1 MYVAASAVEG
11 KTDRD
16 GAYRF
21 DLELPPYFAGRP
33 LNQGAARV
41 VVEATVKDTA
51 GHSESRGVPITVSES
66 AFLVTAVPEAGTLV
80 ANLENQIFVL
90 AAYPDGSPAQ
100 AHLKIRAGKNPEQS
114 VSTDEG
120 GVALVRLN
128 PGAGNSA
135 LEVQGNDKEGNSVS
149 TKIPLETRNGDDQVL
164 LRTERAVYG
173 AGDVVRLKV
182 FSTQARGTAYV
193 DIVKDQQTILTRDLD
208 LHDGQAELSV
218 TATPEMAGTLDCS
231 AYIFSPNAQPVA
243 DHRLLF
249 IQPPSELKIEAAAD
263 AAEYKPGAE
272 ARIHFK
278 VTNSRGQGVHA
289 ALGVQIVDE
298 AVFALADKQPGF
310 AKVFFYLEQEVM
322 KPRYEIHSLG
332 MPEVLEPVEKPQEEQ
347 RDLAARALFS
357 ATEMVNTNQF
367 ETEAGRTVPR
377 TKFYEYFQRYQ
388 RQFQEQGKE
397 IGDDIRSHYAKTAE
411 SGDLKK
417 VFEKLQRAGH
427 PAFRDAWGT
436 NLQLEPLSWDT
447 SKTQYLVRS
456 AGPDKRFGTA
466 DDMAMFLY
474 FRKSKLAA
482 PRADGNAGIKVK
494 IEHPQEVPDG
504 RIEIS
509 GTVLDQTGAAIKGA
523 LVTAT
528 NLMTGTTRTALA
540 DDSGNFR
547 QVRLHQGTYQVFV
560 SSPGFRPSRETFALK
575 AYDRARLEVRL
586 EVATV
591 TETVEVSSGSA
602 IVVSTATAAV
612 GGIAGAV
619 PGGVV
624 AGVFGGV
631 GDGAAM
637 DVLAPQEK
645 GAMRVPL
652 ASKMAAATAAM
663 PSPRRKQLT
672 KVVASREAANN
683 VPRWF
688 RCPSNRMRG
697 SRLPLLS
704 NSIRSEP
711 APRMT
716 SLFVGSAISFS
727 IGARRQF
734 PTSLQ
739 GGHSDRV
746 HRSDAGR
753 PFAGQS
759 LCFAYN
765 RKADLP
771 AGANDTRASVGPRP
785 FES

>member
-1 MYVAASAVEG
+1 
-11 KTDRD
+11 
-16 GAYRF
+16 
-21 DLELPPYFAGRP
+21 

-249 IQPPSELKIEAAAD
+249 IQPPSELKI
-263 AAEYKPGAE
+263 
-272 ARIHFK
+272 
-278 VTNSRGQGVHA
+278 
-289 ALGVQIVDE
+289 
-298 AVFALADKQPGF
+298 
-310 AKVFFYLEQEVM
+310 
-322 KPRYEIHSLG
+322 
-332 MPEVLEPVEKPQEEQ
+332 
-347 RDLAARALFS
+347 
-357 ATEMVNTNQF
+357 
-367 ETEAGRTVPR
+367 
-377 TKFYEYFQRYQ
+377 
-388 RQFQEQGKE
+388 
-397 IGDDIRSHYAKTAE
+397 
-411 SGDLKK
+411 
-417 VFEKLQRAGH
+417 
-427 PAFRDAWGT
+427 
-436 NLQLEPLSWDT
+436 
-447 SKTQYLVRS
+447 
-456 AGPDKRFGTA
+456 
-466 DDMAMFLY
+466 
-474 FRKSKLAA
+474 
-482 PRADGNAGIKVK
+482 
-494 IEHPQEVPDG
+494 
-504 RIEIS
+504 
-509 GTVLDQTGAAIKGA
+509 
-523 LVTAT
+523 
-528 NLMTGTTRTALA
+528 
-540 DDSGNFR
+540 
-547 QVRLHQGTYQVFV
+547 
-560 SSPGFRPSRETFALK
+560 
-575 AYDRARLEVRL
+575 
-586 EVATV
+586 
-591 TETVEVSSGSA
+591 
-602 IVVSTATAAV
+602 
-612 GGIAGAV
+612 
-619 PGGVV
+619 
-624 AGVFGGV
+624 
-631 GDGAAM
+631 
-637 DVLAPQEK
+637 
-645 GAMRVPL
+645 
-652 ASKMAAATAAM
+652 
-663 PSPRRKQLT
+663 
-672 KVVASREAANN
+672 
-683 VPRWF
+683 
-688 RCPSNRMRG
+688 
-697 SRLPLLS
+697 
-704 NSIRSEP
+704 
-711 APRMT
+711 
-716 SLFVGSAISFS
+716 ISFS